1 MTKMLRVVHYLNQ
14 FFGQIGAEDKTHTP
28 PLKKEGPV
36 GPGRLFQ
43 ELLAEGASINAYD
56 PVARHE
62 ATKIFGENQI
72 HYCDTLKEA
81 IRDVKGILLLT
92 RWQEFND
99 LPKMINKL
107 DEQPVVIDKRR
118 MLEKT
123 SVEKYDGIGL
133 GFR

>member
-1 MTKMLRVVHYLNQ
+1 MRESPAIPIV
-14 FFGQIGAEDKTHTP
+14 
-28 PLKKEGPV
+28 
-36 GPGRLFQ
+36 Q

-62 ATKIFGENQI
+62 ATKIFGANQI
-72 HYCDTLKEA
+72 HYCDTLAEA

-107 DEQPVVIDKRR
+107 DLQPIVIDGRR

-123 SVEKYDGIGL
+123 SVDKYDGIGL
-133 GFR
+133 GLA